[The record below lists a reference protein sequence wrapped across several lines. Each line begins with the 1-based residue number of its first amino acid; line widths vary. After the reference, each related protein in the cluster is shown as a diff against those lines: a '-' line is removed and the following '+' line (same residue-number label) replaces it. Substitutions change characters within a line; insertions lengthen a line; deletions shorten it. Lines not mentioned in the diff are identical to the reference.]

1 MQMGGGL
8 FWGGVGGGGEPVVGT
23 ELISEDLAFL
33 GLIQELGN
41 FRLAGDSP
49 GVVIEAK
56 SLAWRILHHLQGLSL
71 LENSK
76 KPHR

>member
-41 FRLAGDSP
+41 FRLAGYST
-49 GVVIEAK
+49 GIMKRLWIERE
-56 SLAWRILHHLQGLSL
+56 WREFL
-71 LENSK
+71 LVE
-76 KPHR
+76 